1 MSCDIHTIVE
11 VKKENTWVGVE
22 ECPKEFSERNYSMFA
37 FLANVRNRFMT
48 KGFEPKGFPEDMSE
62 QSRELAEKWDSDMHS
77 KSYLTLKELD
87 DADKSDYLSVK
98 CRVIGDFIKAFK
110 EFGGVLPEQMTI
122 EENKPTTFLDII
134 ESAFCP
140 DVIVKWQSSKIDA
153 QEYPLIKGIE
163 ALKELAKKYN
173 IKDYE
178 DIRIVFGFD
187 N

>member
-1 MSCDIHTIVE
+1 
-11 VKKENTWVGVE
+11 
-22 ECPKEFSERNYSMFA
+22 
-37 FLANVRNRFMT
+37 MT

-62 QSRELAEKWDSDMHS
+62 QSRKLEEKWDSDLHS
-77 KSYLTLKELD
+77 KSYLSLKELD

-98 CRVIGDFIKAFK
+98 CRVVGDFIKAFE

-122 EENKPTTFLDII
+122 EENKPTTFIDII

-140 DVIVKWQSSKIDA
+140 DVIVKWQANKKDA

-173 IKDYE
+173 IDDYE
-178 DIRIVFGFD
+178 NIRIVFGFD